1 MINTLHTKPKKPPV
15 KTIWLFLLNYI
26 VIDRVF
32 FLPLICL
39 SFPPMIITGYTI
51 ELKIRISLRY
61 NNKNAI
67 GYENDIDSHL
77 IVSDND
83 SV

>member
-1 MINTLHTKPKKPPV
+1 
-15 KTIWLFLLNYI
+15 
-26 VIDRVF
+26 
-32 FLPLICL
+32 
-39 SFPPMIITGYTI
+39 MIITGYTI

-67 GYENDIDSHL
+67 SYENDIDSHL